1 MNFAENQKW
10 HPSLL
15 WRAGPAKMLGGLMR
29 EGSDG
34 RPEVGQPASGLGAGP
49 ANLFNVPYLADS
61 HCVVAWTGL
70 QAPVSLAGDS

>member
-34 RPEVGQPASGLGAGP
+34 RPEVGQPASVLDWQALLISSTYLILQIPTAWLLG
-49 ANLFNVPYLADS
+49 
-61 HCVVAWTGL
+61 
-70 QAPVSLAGDS
+70 QACRLRSR